1 MSANRRHQPKRVS
14 NMQRN
19 LRQPMRRDQIRERRA
34 RGREILTI
42 KTQLLK
48 MIVSNLQ
55 PLGITEDANF
65 LDFAKALKPAQQI
78 PTKSVMQSLLLKVYK
93 EKEKELQSTLTSVE
107 DIVLTCELW
116 SSRSEDSYLTVR
128 CHFVDNLGSLKSYI
142 LRTTGLFGDESPAN
156 ILNQLSAIMET
167 WHVTEKV
174 HTVVTAGM
182 PQLKGS
188 KTRWT
193 HIPCFSDILNAIFK
207 DVMNNNELSSVLNK
221 CCNII
226 RFLKYDSEAEKELRE
241 LQGKLHKKQTELIM
255 CSRDRCLT
263 WLDMLQPLDEQYS
276 VMMIVINEREK
287 TDLILNESDKKN
299 IKNVISALEP
309 LKEATSMFKGKGFET
324 ISVVV
329 PVISK
334 LMDAL
339 GEEAKR
345 KNHVAKILL
354 SKCQLEFGNVN
365 EHKLATV
372 TFLDPRYKNHLR
384 DNAKNLA
391 IKKIMTELS
400 ASKENSADKLK
411 VQLDKYKAYKPN
423 AQESNPLAWWRY
435 TGKEEF
441 SLLSKYAVKRLGVV
455 STAVPLE
462 KAFSRAGDQFCN
474 LRSSIEPE
482 NLNMVLFLNSNWS
495 TQS

>member
-1 MSANRRHQPKRVS
+1 KKYG
-14 NMQRN
+14 
-19 LRQPMRRDQIRERRA
+19 D
-34 RGREILTI
+34 RGILTI

-65 LDFAKALKPAQQI
+65 LDFAKALKPTQQI

-142 LRTTGLFGDESPAN
+142 LKTTGLFGDESAAN

-182 PQLKGS
+182 PQLKGN
-188 KTRWT
+188 KARWT
-193 HIPCFSDILNAIFK
+193 HIPCFSDILNAVFK
-207 DVMNNNELSSVLNK
+207 DVMNNDELSSVLNK

-226 RFLKYDSEAEKELRE
+226 RFFKYDSEAEKKLRE
-241 LQGKLHKKQTELIM
+241 FQRKLEEKQTELIM
-255 CSRDRCLT
+255 CSSDRWLT
-263 WLDMLQPLDEQYS
+263 WLDMLQPLDEQYPS
-276 VMMIVINEREK
+276 MMILINERGK
-287 TDLILNESDKKN
+287 TDLLLNENDKKN
-299 IKNVISALEP
+299 IKYIISALEP
-309 LKEATSMFKGKGFET
+309 LKQATSMMKGKGFET
-324 ISVVV
+324 ISVMV

-339 GEEAKR
+339 GKEAKG
-345 KNHVAKILL
+345 KNHVAKMLL
-354 SKCQLEFGNVN
+354 SKCNVEIGNVSD
-365 EHKLATV
+365 HKLATV
-372 TFLDPRYKNHLR
+372 TFLDPRYKNHIG
-384 DNAKNLA
+384 DNTKNQA
-391 IKKIMTELS
+391 INKIMKELN
-400 ASKENSADKLK
+400 AGEVNSAAELR
-411 VQLDKYKAYKPN
+411 VQLDRYKAYEPN
-423 AQESNPLAWWRY
+423 SQESNPLAWWRH
-435 TGKEEF
+435 TGKKKF
-441 SLLSKYAVKRLGVV
+441 SLLSKHAVKKLGVV

-462 KAFSRAGDQFCN
+462 RAFSRAGDQFCN
-474 LRSSIEPE
+474 LRSAIEPE
-482 NLNMVLFLNSNWS
+482 NLNMVLFLNS
-495 TQS
+495 